1 MNIAVTGATGFI
13 GRHVALGLHQR
24 GHRVRVLTR
33 PGRET
38 AIQHPEACGL
48 EGRYE
53 VHTGDLTEAATL
65 EGFMED
71 QDMLVHLASAHDHL
85 PDEEMREITVRGSE
99 ALLDECIRADKK
111 RERVQIW
118 IMSSAVIGAPVY
130 SYYRDTKR
138 IQEKIFKGGGYEWTS
153 FRPTLVYGV
162 GDYRHTAPLMRQ
174 CAATSGRIT
183 IPHSGR
189 SRINPVH
196 VDDVVDAMLRKF
208 EWSSQVDCIYE
219 LAGPTGI
226 AYNDF
231 VDQTIAAT
239 GGGVRRRN
247 IPKRW
252 ADLAIMAKGLF
263 KDVTAERRASAYF
276 LLHHE
281 HDITNAR
288 VELGWDPRTHD
299 VGIRQ
304 LAEVSDWWKYESE
317 EEALAAGV
325 EVPVGRTTD
334 WSTEAFEGA
343 PGQAG

>member
-1 MNIAVTGATGFI
+1 MNIAITGATGFI
-13 GRHVALGLHQR
+13 GRYVARGLFEK
-24 GHRVRVLTR
+24 GHHIRVLTR
-33 PGRET
+33 PGREG
-38 AIQHPEACGL
+38 AVQHPSMAG
-48 EGRYE
+48 GVGKYE
-53 VHTGDLTEAATL
+53 VHVGDLTNPASL
-65 EGFMED
+65 EGFLTD

-85 PDEEMREITVRGSE
+85 PDEEMREITIKGSE
-99 ALLDECIRADKK
+99 ALLDEAIRADKK
-111 RERVQIW
+111 RERLQIW

-138 IQEKIFKGGGYEWTS
+138 IQEKIFKGGGFEWTS

-174 CAATSGRIT
+174 CAEKGGRLT

-208 EWSSQVDCIYE
+208 FFSRQVDCIYE
-219 LAGPTGI
+219 LAGPHGI
-226 AYNDF
+226 SYNEF
-231 VDQTIAAT
+231 VDHTIAAT

-247 IPKRW
+247 IPKKW
-252 ADLAIMAKGLF
+252 ADLAIMFKGLF
-263 KDVTAERRASAYF
+263 KDVTNERRASAYF

-288 VELGWDPRTHD
+288 VELGWDPRLYQ
-299 VGIRQ
+299 VGIKEC
-304 LAEVSDWWKYESE
+304 AEVSDWWRYETE

-325 EVPVGRTTD
+325 DVPVGRTTN
-334 WSTEAFEGA
+334 WAEALPETPA
-343 PGQAG
+343 S

>member
-1 MNIAVTGATGFI
+1 MNIALTGATGFI
-13 GRHVALGLHQR
+13 GRYVALGLHQR
-24 GHRVRVLTR
+24 GHQVRVLTR
-33 PGRET
+33 PGREG
-38 AIQHPEACGL
+38 AVQHPESAGL
-48 EGRYE
+48 VGRYE

-138 IQEKIFKGGGYEWTS
+138 IQEKIFKGGGFEWTS

-231 VDQTIAAT
+231 IDHTIAAC
-239 GGGVRRRN
+239 GGTVKIYITVVLCWSRRRS
-247 IPKRW
+247 
-252 ADLAIMAKGLF
+252 
-263 KDVTAERRASAYF
+263 VTH
-276 LLHHE
+276 L
-281 HDITNAR
+281 
-288 VELGWDPRTHD
+288 
-299 VGIRQ
+299 
-304 LAEVSDWWKYESE
+304 
-317 EEALAAGV
+317 
-325 EVPVGRTTD
+325 
-334 WSTEAFEGA
+334 
-343 PGQAG
+343 